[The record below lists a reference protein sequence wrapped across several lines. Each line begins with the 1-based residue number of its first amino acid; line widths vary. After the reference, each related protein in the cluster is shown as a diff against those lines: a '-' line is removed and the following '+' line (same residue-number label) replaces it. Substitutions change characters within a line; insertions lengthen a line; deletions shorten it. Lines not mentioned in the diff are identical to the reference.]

1 MRKKILVALSLIFL
15 TGCFQR
21 DKLDIPQEGEIVTW
35 KQNDHLVVKAKLG
48 PRRIHIP
55 NTHCKKC
62 EAEFYQP
69 EHEHYLGQFPI
80 DYVPEKFPPISQEE
94 ATMLPL
100 PYAINQLEFNLMLNG
115 STVKATDKSFYFG
128 QPLDDIN
135 QVKVFVKNEG
145 KINYTT
151 KEVYKKFLE
160 REKGEYEKN
169 ISEEYGLFCYSRKD
183 ANLWCFGE
191 SNNKLISGLSFNFE
205 DNNKIVV
212 QSWEHIYAGV
222 KVYWV
227 FDRSELKNWK
237 KIEAKIWELL
247 DKWNV
252 SPISDSSQ

>member
-1 MRKKILVALSLIFL
+1 MQKNIVVSLCLVFL

-21 DKLDIPQEGEIVTW
+21 DKPDILQEGDIVTW
-35 KQNDHLVVKAKLG
+35 KQNDHLVVKANLG

-55 NTHCKKC
+55 DTHCKRC
-62 EAEFYQP
+62 EAEFYRP

-80 DYVPEKFPPISQEE
+80 DYVPETFPPISHEE
-94 ATMLPL
+94 ATMLPP

-115 STVKATDKSFYFG
+115 STVKATDKSFYSN
-128 QPLDDIN
+128 QPLDDIS
-135 QVKVFVKNEG
+135 QVKVFVENES

-151 KEVYKKFLE
+151 KETYKKFLE
-160 REKGEYEKN
+160 SKKGDFEKN
-169 ISEEYGLFCYSRKD
+169 ISEEYGLSCYSIEDK
-183 ANLWCFGE
+183 NLWCFGE

-205 DNNKIVV
+205 DKNKIVV
-212 QSWEHIYAGV
+212 NSWEHIYAGV

-252 SPISDSSQ
+252 SPLSDSSQ